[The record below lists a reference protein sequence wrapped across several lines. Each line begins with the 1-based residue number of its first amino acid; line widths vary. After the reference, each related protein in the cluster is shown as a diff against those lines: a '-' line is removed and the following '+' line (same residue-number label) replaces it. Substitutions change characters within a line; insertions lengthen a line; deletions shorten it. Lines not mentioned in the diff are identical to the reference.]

1 MKVASVCV
9 VLSAILASAVAAE
22 PIPKIAI
29 IIDDLGWQL
38 AAAERAIAL
47 PGPVS
52 CAVLPQTPNG
62 SVIAIKA
69 HAKGKE
75 VLLHLPMQA
84 MSRNAQPEAGDLTLD
99 MGRRSFAAA
108 FAANLNAVP
117 HAIGINSHR
126 GSLLTRHPG
135 HMLWLMEEIAAREG
149 LFFVDSYTTHL
160 SVALSIAK
168 ESGIAARKR
177 DVFLDADP
185 APAAIAQ
192 EFERLKLLAR
202 ERGVAIAIGHP
213 YPATLSF
220 LEKALPQLEKEG
232 FRLVG
237 IRELVTGVPVEILTE
252 TNIAHERR
260 ADGEGY

>member
-1 MKVASVCV
+1 MKAALVFGMLHAV
-9 VLSAILASAVAAE
+9 LASAAIAE
-22 PIPKIAI
+22 PLPRIAI

-62 SVIAIKA
+62 STIAEKA

-75 VLLHLPMQA
+75 VLLHLPLQA
-84 MSRNAQPEAGDLTLD
+84 VSRKEREDPGDITLD
-99 MGRRSFAAA
+99 MGRRHFAKA
-108 FAANLNAVP
+108 FAANLDAVP
-117 HAIGINSHR
+117 HAVGINSHR

-135 HMLWLMEEIAAREG
+135 HMRWLMEEIAARDG

-160 SVALSIAK
+160 SVALSVAE

-177 DVFLDADP
+177 DVFLDSNPTPEGVAH
-185 APAAIAQ
+185 
-192 EFERLKLLAR
+192 EFERLKALAR
-202 ERGVAIAIGHP
+202 EHGEAIAIGHP
-213 YPATLSF
+213 YPATLEF
-220 LEKALPQLEKEG
+220 LEQALPRLEEEG

-237 IRELVTGVPVEILTE
+237 IRELVTGVAVETLTE
-252 TNIAHERR
+252 SAIAFEGHAGGER
-260 ADGEGY
+260 